1 MEAPRQVTVRAGRP
15 EDLPALRAILAASPE
30 AAPRPGDASFD
41 GEQWLSAWAEEQ
53 CVGFVSYRVV
63 LGEAEILNL
72 AVAPTHRRQGVASQL
87 LRVLLPLADVWF
99 LEVRASNE
107 AAQRLYL
114 AQGFQPIG
122 RRKRYY
128 SDGEDA
134 LLYRWP

>member
-1 MEAPRQVTVRAGRP
+1 MRGLCFVPRGV
-15 EDLPALRAILAASPE
+15 
-30 AAPRPGDASFD
+30 
-41 GEQWLSAWAEEQ
+41 
-53 CVGFVSYRVV
+53 
-63 LGEAEILNL
+63 GEAEILNL
-72 AVAPTHRRQGVASQL
+72 AVAPTYRRQGVASQL
-87 LRVLLPLADVWF
+87 LRALLPLADVWF

-114 AQGFQPIG
+114 AQGFQPMG